1 MEALEYGLLAANWFI
16 SIRHLSSLMSGRPPS
31 YMQVVAVAL
40 EVFDQY
46 DTAITLRQLY
56 YRLVSRLMIPNTMN
70 SYKRLSRI
78 MVKAREQGDVP
89 VNCLEDRSRRVL
101 GRGDYGF
108 ESAEEYLKQ
117 KLNGLQDSWK
127 SFTMPMWEDQP
138 VYILISLEKDALSRL
153 VSRVGNRYSIRT
165 FPTRGYP
172 SYSYVQTMANYMQT
186 RLSGKQTIVL
196 YFGDFDP
203 SGVDIE
209 RDLEERLGRYGATD
223 FKVKRIALT
232 VDQIKEYK
240 LPPMPVKRSDARAEG
255 FLEEYGDESVELDA
269 LDPNILQKTVE
280 KAVLEN
286 IDVKK
291 WNSRIKKINELQSW
305 IKTKLEDIEKL
316 IDDEIVALEDS

>member
-1 MEALEYGLLAANWFI
+1 
-16 SIRHLSSLMSGRPPS
+16 MSGRPPS
-31 YMQVVAVAL
+31 YEKIVAVAL

-56 YRLVSRLMIPNTMN
+56 YRLVSRLLISNTIN

-89 VNCLEDRSRRVL
+89 TNCMEDRSRRIL
-101 GRGDYGF
+101 GRGDFGYD
-108 ESAEEYLKQ
+108 SAEDYLKQ
-117 KLNGLQDSWK
+117 KLSSLQDSWK
-127 SFTMPMWEDQP
+127 GFTMPMWEDQP

-153 VSRVGNRYSIRT
+153 VSRVANKYSVRT

-186 RLSGKQTIVL
+186 RLSGKPTLLL

-209 RDLEERLGRYGATD
+209 RDLEDRLCRYGATN

-232 VDQIKEYK
+232 VDQIRDYK

-255 FLEEYGDESVELDA
+255 FLAEYGDKSVELDA
-269 LDPNILQKTVE
+269 LDPNLLQQTVE
-280 KAVLEN
+280 KAILDN
-286 IDVKK
+286 IDSKK
-291 WNSRIKKINELQSW
+291 WNTRVRKIHELQTW
-305 IKTKLEDIEKL
+305 IKVKLEDIEKI
-316 IDDEIVALEDS
+316 IDDEIEALEET